1 MSRSAPFLCL
11 TLLLAAAGRGECG
24 GRQTELADTLT
35 KPVKFGGFE
44 ADSRYSLGEAL
55 DFLADR
61 FDLTFDVNEKA
72 FEAEKV
78 KNVFEEPVAKKAV
91 PKMLNVGLATVL
103 QEILDRVPCKS
114 GATYVI
120 RKDRIEITTRAQLRA
135 EIWGK
140 DYKGPFLPLVTDD
153 VKETPL
159 DDVLKGLSEQAGFNI
174 IIDARVARKAR
185 LRVTFQVTN
194 APLDTVVRDL
204 ADMAGLDVKLSA
216 NVLYVTG
223 REGATPEEAARRKQ
237 P

>member
-1 MSRSAPFLCL
+1 V
-11 TLLLAAAGRGECG
+11 AGRGECG
-24 GRQTELADTLT
+24 GRHQELIETLSV
-35 KPVKFGGFE
+35 PVKFGGFE
-44 ADSRYSLGEAL
+44 ADPHYSLGEAL
-55 DFLADR
+55 EFLADR

-78 KNVFEEPVAKKAV
+78 KNVQEEPIAKKAV
-91 PKMLNVGLATVL
+91 PKMLNVSLETVL
-103 QEILDRVPCKS
+103 QEILGRVPCKS
-114 GATYVI
+114 GATFVT

-140 DYKGPFLPLVTDD
+140 DYKGPFLPLVTQD
-153 VKETPL
+153 VKDTPL
-159 DDVLKGLSEQAGFNI
+159 DDVLKGLSEQAAFNI
-174 IIDARVARKAR
+174 VVDARVARKAK
-185 LRVTFQVTN
+185 LPVTFRVTN

-223 REGATPEEAARRKQ
+223 REGDPPPDQGKKKR